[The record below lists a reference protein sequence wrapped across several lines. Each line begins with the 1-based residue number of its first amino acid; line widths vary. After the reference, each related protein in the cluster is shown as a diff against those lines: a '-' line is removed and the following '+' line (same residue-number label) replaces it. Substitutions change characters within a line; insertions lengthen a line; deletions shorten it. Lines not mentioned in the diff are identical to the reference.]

1 MFFRLPCVFGTLE
14 GNFLNSVE
22 TLLMLS
28 YDLSSSSNFSNT
40 KSIIIGLEN
49 KTNLLI
55 NGKVQFTMFLVLDT

>member
-28 YDLSSSSNFSNT
+28 YDLSSSSNFST